1 LIIDTW
7 NLTIPA
13 PPTPSRWIS
22 ITESRIVVAQ
32 HMPPR
37 YRTLVVY
44 SLLLAMLAAAWLA
57 YELGGAARF
66 PPWWAMGL
74 CVAGNVFVW
83 QFGLRAPRM
92 GLISMER
99 VPQIGLL
106 LVVDAPVAAS
116 ICAVAS
122 FLWPLINR
130 EYSQGSWRVGLLRA
144 VHNAA
149 MTVLMMLVAHRIYV
163 ALGGQHPLVD
173 LSVRDVVPLAGMA
186 LAAQIV
192 NIGLMALFFRFDGR
206 VVSRVITPAYALS
219 DFVFVPGGV
228 LAAVL
233 FDAQQPAVFGL
244 FVALMVVF
252 VLSFDALGD
261 VFATDGSRAPLARLF
276 EVRRAM
282 GGVRRI
288 DELGERVLAET
299 RALFPFDEFY
309 FVLVDRNEQSLDVRI
324 HERRGERLPR
334 RSKSMSAG
342 LFGWAVEGAR
352 PLLVEAFAHASEQ
365 VRQRAEVTGKET
377 GSVIIVPLVEGGAV
391 VGLLSV
397 QHTRAGVYS
406 EADLHLMQHLA
417 EQVVGALA
425 DARAFE
431 DLEDY
436 RQRLEERVA
445 ERTVELE
452 RANGEKERLIA
463 AMRER
468 SRTLERESQEDPL
481 TSVANRRSFTRRL
494 MAEMEVALAV
504 GQPLT
509 LAVADLDH
517 FKVVN
522 DRLGHAIGDMAL
534 RESALLMQQLCR
546 ETDLVARIGGEEFAL
561 VLPAMTREGAIEF
574 CNRIRNAIE
583 SHEWRRFH
591 PDLAVTISIGL
602 AQWDGTCEVVEFL
615 EAADTQLYR
624 AKRAGR
630 NQVA

>member
-1 LIIDTW
+1 
-7 NLTIPA
+7 
-13 PPTPSRWIS
+13 
-22 ITESRIVVAQ
+22 
-32 HMPPR
+32 
-37 YRTLVVY
+37 
-44 SLLLAMLAAAWLA
+44 
-57 YELGGAARF
+57 
-66 PPWWAMGL
+66 
-74 CVAGNVFVW
+74 
-83 QFGLRAPRM
+83 
-92 GLISMER
+92 
-99 VPQIGLL
+99 
-106 LVVDAPVAAS
+106 
-116 ICAVAS
+116 
-122 FLWPLINR
+122 
-130 EYSQGSWRVGLLRA
+130 
-144 VHNAA
+144 
-149 MTVLMMLVAHRIYV
+149 
-163 ALGGQHPLVD
+163 
-173 LSVRDVVPLAGMA
+173 
-186 LAAQIV
+186 
-192 NIGLMALFFRFDGR
+192 
-206 VVSRVITPAYALS
+206 
-219 DFVFVPGGV
+219 
-228 LAAVL
+228 
-233 FDAQQPAVFGL
+233 
-244 FVALMVVF
+244 
-252 VLSFDALGD
+252 
-261 VFATDGSRAPLARLF
+261 
-276 EVRRAM
+276 
-282 GGVRRI
+282 
-288 DELGERVLAET
+288 
-299 RALFPFDEFY
+299 
-309 FVLVDRNEQSLDVRI
+309 
-324 HERRGERLPR
+324 
-334 RSKSMSAG
+334 
-342 LFGWAVEGAR
+342 
-352 PLLVEAFAHASEQ
+352 
-365 VRQRAEVTGKET
+365 
-377 GSVIIVPLVEGGAV
+377 
-391 VGLLSV
+391 
-397 QHTRAGVYS
+397 
-406 EADLHLMQHLA
+406 
-417 EQVVGALA
+417 VVGALA

-445 ERTVELE
+445 ERTAELE